1 MLLPKYGMC
10 YSGTTYCGE
19 GIGFDLLLSTSVQK
33 ANFAPFTPGLKAGA
47 PSTPIRAETALRGP
61 TFLCNR

>member
-1 MLLPKYGMC
+1 MC

-47 PSTPIRAETALRGP
+47 PYTYTCRDAPKGSDISLQ
-61 TFLCNR
+61 